1 MSNDTLLDLQR
12 AKRDEIVRDANAA
25 TELAAA
31 ENRALTDEESELVV
45 RSAAAAA
52 PIDAAIAAQRS
63 LAIGNANATNPL
75 PQVGGGIVRSAPTT
89 YSERGEHSHVRDL
102 MNARINNDPGAWE
115 RLRRHGS
122 EVLVEKRDLTRV
134 DGAGGEFVP
143 PLWLLDLYGPFPRAE
158 RSIANL
164 PTQMQLPG
172 GTDSIN
178 VPTIT
183 TGPQVAAQ
191 TADNG
196 AVQETDMVTSSVAI
210 PVRTIAGQQ
219 DLAIQLIDQS
229 PLGGGIDGLIYN
241 QLAADYER
249 VLGTQIWFGS
259 GASGQITGYI
269 IQSGT
274 NSVSYTDASPTVP
287 ELYLPLA
294 QAVSKV
300 HTTAFVGAEAIVMT
314 PRRWNWMLSA
324 LDSSNRPLVVPA
336 AQGPYMALGRQDAQA
351 PKGPVGTVL
360 GLPVFLDA
368 TGPLTLTAGAG
379 SAGTEDAI
387 LVAKFSDSL
396 LMEGSVNTRVLPD
409 VGSGTL
415 TVRFQMYRYVAF
427 SAGRRASSVSKVVG
441 TGLAAPS
448 GF

>member
-1 MSNDTLLDLQR
+1 MPKTLLDLQR
-12 AKRDEIVRDANAA
+12 EKRDEIVAAANAA
-25 TELAAA
+25 TALA
-31 ENRALTDEESELVV
+31 ETEDRVLTPEESELVV
-45 RSAAAAA
+45 RSVSEAAEITTTIEATVA
-52 PIDAAIAAQRS
+52 
-63 LAIGNANATNPL
+63 LARGNASATTQL
-75 PQVGGGIVRSAPTT
+75 PVARNIRVGAEPQT
-89 YSERGEHSHVRDL
+89 YTERGDHSHLRDV
-102 MNARINNDPGAWE
+102 MNARINNDTAAWD
-115 RLRRHGS
+115 RLHRHGA
-122 EVLVEKRDLTRV
+122 EVMVEKRDLTRV

-164 PTQMQLPG
+164 PTQMQLPN

-178 VPTIT
+178 IPLIT
-183 TGPQVAAQ
+183 TGPQVAPQ

-196 AVQETDMVTSSVAI
+196 AVQETDMVSSSVAV
-210 PVRTIAGQQ
+210 PVRTIVGQQ

-229 PLGGGIDGLIYN
+229 PLGAGMDALIYG

-249 VLGTQIWFGS
+249 QLGTQIWFGS
-259 GASGQITGYI
+259 GVSGQVTGYMLT
-269 IQSGT
+269 SGI

-294 QAVSKV
+294 QGTSKV
-300 HTTAFVGAEAIVMT
+300 HTTAFVEAEAIVMT

-324 LDSSNRPLVVPA
+324 LDSSNRPLVVPT
-336 AQGPYMALGRQDAQA
+336 AQGPYMALGNQERSAA
-351 PKGPVGTVL
+351 KGPVGSVL

-368 TGPLTLTAGAG
+368 TGPLTLTAGVGA
-379 SAGTEDAI
+379 AGTEDSI
-387 LVAKFSDSL
+387 LIAKFSDSL

-415 TVRFQMYRYVAF
+415 TVRFQYYRYVAF
-427 SAGRRASSVSKVVG
+427 TAGRRVTSVSKVVG